1 VNIEALILAETG
13 SPRLRPLTEHL
24 PTCLVPVGGTPILD
38 HEIQAL
44 HSVGVNHITVIG
56 GYRAAQVEQACR
68 AYGDVRFCV
77 NSRYSRVEPRLSAL
91 RAAGAMPARSLLL
104 VRGEL
109 VFDGVMVEELVH
121 GEEGN
126 RVVVDAAGEPAGI
139 WWLTAR
145 TAAALF
151 AAAGDDGAE
160 LDSSEGLYEVLQNVL
175 EQHGHETVAVN
186 GHPWARVESMEDL
199 ARALKAHRLVAEARV
214 ARHEERL
221 RVDSPLGLPVRP
233 IPPRLPAPPIPPT
246 RSNLPRTVMKPIHP

>member
-1 VNIEALILAETG
+1 MKIEALILAETG
-13 SPRLRPLTEHL
+13 SLRLRPLTEHL

-44 HSVGVNHITVIG
+44 HSAGFDHITVIG
-56 GYRAAQVEQACR
+56 GYRSAQVEQACR
-68 AYGDVRFCV
+68 AYGDVRFCM
-77 NSRYSRVEPRLSAL
+77 NSRYSRAEPRLSAL
-91 RAAGAMPARSLLL
+91 RAAGAMPARPLLL

-109 VFDGVMVEELVH
+109 VFDGVMVEKLVR
-121 GEEGN
+121 GGEGN

-151 AAAGDDGAE
+151 AAAGDEGAE
-160 LDSSEGLYEVLQNVL
+160 LDSAEGLYAALRDVL
-175 EQHGHETVAVN
+175 ERHGHEVLAVN
-186 GHPWARVESMEDL
+186 GHPWARVETMEDL

-221 RVDSPLGLPVRP
+221 RADAPVTFAARP
-233 IPPRLPAPPIPPT
+233 VPPRLPTPPIPPA
-246 RSNLPRTVMKPIHP
+246 RPNLPPTVMKPIHP